1 MQVIFPKKKTHKK
14 EKKKHKK
21 QKPQA
26 QEEKTQQQ
34 NRESVS
40 ADMQVKKR
48 KKTQNGVK
56 PIMMIIALWIIII
69 RNQTAYN
76 NHPKSALSNCGK
88 AALDEATEP
97 WGIKV
102 ERVEM

>member
-1 MQVIFPKKKTHKK
+1 MIIMQIVMIIMTKTHNIQHTTHKK
-14 EKKKHKK
+14 
-21 QKPQA
+21 A
-26 QEEKTQQQ
+26 KTQ
-34 NRESVS
+34 
-40 ADMQVKKR
+40 K
-48 KKTQNGVK
+48 GVK
-56 PIMMIIALWIIII
+56 PIMMIIAIWIIII